1 MTNLALLLVVLR
13 FFTGALDGA
22 QQQLLSVFN
31 IFSTSYSATD
41 FAQNLNSLIG
51 PIRNLSFKDIELNS
65 KASIIIDTQSNRV
78 LYSNNPNTSLPIA
91 SLTKIMTAL
100 VALDKFGSQ
109 LNTIATVPV
118 EAVEVT
124 GSKMSLYSNERI
136 TIHNLLKGAL
146 IESANDAAT
155 ALAYATADTPDQ
167 FVALMNQKASELG
180 LTQTHFTNSVGFDNP
195 QHYSTAKDLAELS
208 RVAMENQTF
217 ADIVKTSKTT
227 VRDVSGKFVH
237 QLNTTNKLLG
247 QFENV
252 IGVKTGTTDEAGE
265 SLVAAVR
272 GDSGQKVI
280 VVLLDSPNRFQE
292 GKKALDWAL
301 KAYSWIEPL

>member
-1 MTNLALLLVVLR
+1 MNSLALLLVALR
-13 FFTGALDGA
+13 FFTGALDGP

-31 IFSTSYSATD
+31 IFSINYSATD

-51 PIRNLSFKDIELNS
+51 PIRNLNSKDIELNS
-65 KASIIIDTQSNRV
+65 RASIIIDAQSNRV
-78 LYSNNPNTSLPIA
+78 LYSNNAQDSLPIA

-109 LNTIATVPV
+109 LSTVATVPV
-118 EAVEVT
+118 EAVKVT
-124 GSKMSLYSNERI
+124 GSKMSLYANERI
-136 TIHNLLKGAL
+136 TIHNLLKGTL

-155 ALAYATADTPDQ
+155 TLAYATADTPDQ
-167 FVALMNQKASELG
+167 FVSLMNQKAVQLG
-180 LTQTHFTNSVGFDNP
+180 LTQTHFTNPVGFDDP
-195 QHYSTAKDLAELS
+195 QHYSTARDLAELS
-208 RVAMENQTF
+208 RVAMENEIF
-217 ADIVKTSKTT
+217 ANIVKISKTT
-227 VRDVSGKFVH
+227 VKDVSGKFVH

-265 SLVAAVR
+265 SLVAAVE

-301 KAYSWIEPL
+301 TAYSWIEPL

>member
-13 FFTGALDGA
+13 FFTGAPDST

-31 IFSTSYSATD
+31 IFSNQYSAAD

-51 PIRNLSFKDIELNS
+51 PIRNLSFKDIQLNS

-78 LYSNNPNTSLPIA
+78 LYSNNPNSSLPIA

-100 VALDKFGSQ
+100 VTLDKFGSQ
-109 LNTIATVPV
+109 PNTVVTVPPQATSV
-118 EAVEVT
+118 I
-124 GSKMSLYSNERI
+124 GSKMSLYANERI
-136 TIHNLLKGAL
+136 TVHNLLKGAL

-155 ALAYATADTPDQ
+155 ALAYATTDTSDQ
-167 FVALMNQKASELG
+167 FVVLMNEKASELG
-180 LTQTHFTNSVGFDNP
+180 LTQTHFTNPVGFDNP

-217 ADIVKTSKTT
+217 ANIVKISKTT
-227 VRDVSGKFVH
+227 VWDVSGKFVH
-237 QLNTTNKLLG
+237 QLNSTNKLLG
-247 QFENV
+247 QYQNV

-265 SLVAAVR
+265 SLVASVI

>member
-1 MTNLALLLVVLR
+1 MNNLALLLVILR
-13 FFTGALDGA
+13 FFTGALDSA

-31 IFSTSYSATD
+31 IFSSQYSAAD
-41 FAQNLNSLIG
+41 FAQSLNYLIG
-51 PIRNLSFKDIELNS
+51 PIRNPSMEDLKLNS
-65 KASIIIDTQSNRV
+65 KASIIIDTQSGRV
-78 LYSNNPNTSLPIA
+78 LYSSDADKSLPTA

-100 VALDKFGSQ
+100 VTLDRFGTQ
-109 LNTIATVPV
+109 LNFVATVPM
-118 EAVEVT
+118 EATKTT
-124 GSKMSLYSNERI
+124 GSKMALYANERI
-136 TIHNLLKGAL
+136 TIHNLLRGML
-146 IESANDAAT
+146 IESANDAAI
-155 ALAYATADTPDQ
+155 ALAYATAETPER
-167 FVALMNQKASELG
+167 FVALMNEKASQLG

-195 QHYSTAKDLAELS
+195 QHYSTARNLAELS

-217 ADIVKTSKTT
+217 VDIVETSKIT
-227 VRDVSGKFVH
+227 VRDISGKFIH
-237 QLNTTNKLLG
+237 PLATTNKLLG
-247 QFENV
+247 QYQNV